1 MPFFLNVRCLRKSSA
16 DAKGLGIGASPQ
28 RAFPLGSTAVN
39 DDSLI
44 YGARGPLA
52 MAVAAGRGP
61 LSMMTFSL
69 FTART
74 LVLVCAF

>member
-1 MPFFLNVRCLRKSSA
+1 MRCLQSGSA
-16 DAKGLGIGASPQ
+16 DAKCLGIGASPQ
-28 RAFPLGSTAVN
+28 RAFPLGSTAVD

-44 YGARGPLA
+44 YGARGPPA
-52 MAVAAGRGP
+52 IAVAAGRGP